1 MAKKKFYA
9 VKYADNTGLIFTDF
23 DEYKKGIKGHSMSS
37 SKGFKMLEQA
47 VLWLSGRPYRIIDN
61 KREKRIENLPK
72 PVTVRRHKKYYAV
85 ARGRSVGVIGSE
97 EAYKKSV
104 QGYKHA
110 KSKGGFRS
118 IEEAQLWLKL
128 NGISVPNQKGIYA
141 VAKGYHTGIFTSL
154 NTYEKNVNGYPG
166 AKGKKDFKN
175 KKEAQIWL
183 NAQKNKKKYYVV
195 IKGKRPGIYTDI
207 KKYNRNISG
216 LSDVK
221 AKGGFKS
228 RARAEQWL
236 KESKPKKEYFA
247 IVVGKRRG
255 IYIDRKKY
263 LKNLQGVQNSWGKDG
278 FRTKEE
284 AKKWLLER
292 TEFIKKYE
300 NNIHKEIIIAYESR
314 SLPVI
319 YTDGSYMPNR
329 QQYSSAVVICEKNG
343 SVTTFAKSNK
353 SDKNNIWGEI
363 EALYYALKIVVGLYG
378 FKEFILVYDYDD
390 LEKIARGIL
399 KINSVDRSLQEKI
412 VELID
417 ENNLSIHFLNVKSH
431 TGIVG
436 NSLADKIAKD
446 VSIYLEKF
454 EQIRDIN
461 KLI

>member
-9 VKYADNTGLIFTDF
+9 VRYADNTGIIFTDF

-47 VLWLSGRPYRIIDN
+47 VLWLSGRSYKIIDN
-61 KREKRIENLPK
+61 KKEKKIDNLPK
-72 PVTVRRHKKYYAV
+72 PVTDKRYKKYYAV
-85 ARGRSVGVIGSE
+85 ARGRTVGVIKSKK
-97 EAYKKSV
+97 AYKKSIH
-104 QGYKHA
+104 GYKHA

-118 IEEAQLWLKL
+118 IEEAQLWLKI

-154 NTYEKNVNGYPG
+154 NTYEKNINGYPG
-166 AKGKKDFKN
+166 AKGKKNFKN
-175 KKEAQIWL
+175 KEEAQIWL

-195 IKGKRPGIYTDI
+195 VKGRRPGIYTDI

-228 RARAEQWL
+228 RARAEQWF
-236 KESKPKKEYFA
+236 KEAKPKKEYFA
-247 IVVGKRRG
+247 IVIGKRRG

-263 LKNLQGVQNSWGKDG
+263 LKNLQGVRKGWGKDG
-278 FRTKEE
+278 FQTKEE

-314 SLPVI
+314 ELPVI
-319 YTDGSYMPNR
+319 YTDGSSIPGR

-343 SVTTFAKSNK
+343 TVTTFAKSNK
-353 SDKNNIWGEI
+353 SDQNHILGEI
-363 EALYYALKIVVGLYG
+363 EALYYALKIIVSLYD
-378 FKEFILVYDYDD
+378 FKEFILVYDFDE

-399 KINSVDRSLQEKI
+399 KIKSVDKSLQEKI

-417 ENNLSIHFLNVKSH
+417 ENNLRIHFLNVKSH

-446 VSIYLEKF
+446 VGKYLDKF
-454 EQIRDIN
+454 EQIRDI
-461 KLI
+461 KSLI